1 MAIELYYEPFHIA
14 RKAAINYFIDE
25 GRNIEEVEGDEI
37 NQLAHELLETMLIHQ
52 IMEEYEVDSFGA
64 STLWVLKMVLFS

>member
-25 GRNIEEVEGDEI
+25 GRNIEEVEDGIIVTYYFD
-37 NQLAHELLETMLIHQ
+37 NAAVQQDLLYPECTMWTIC
-52 IMEEYEVDSFGA
+52 ME
-64 STLWVLKMVLFS
+64 